1 MSNVLA
7 ARFASNTPVLVGADK
22 ADWLSQALP
31 MISDSMTKLEARM
44 GAEPVTYMAHDDFW
58 PAADSW
64 LAWYRPYV
72 VKQGTLQIPIKGML
86 LNDFPYQFGGWMTGY
101 TYIIKALER
110 GMEDPE
116 VERIALI
123 ISSPGGEVAG
133 CFDAVDKAFAMRGTK
148 PIQSFVNESAYSAAY
163 AWATVGEKISMT
175 RTAGVGS
182 VGVVTA
188 HMDVSKAMEKAG
200 YSITFI
206 HAGKHKVD
214 GNPYQE
220 LPDAVK
226 ARIQARIDS
235 MYGIFTGTVARNM
248 QLDEAVVRGTEALTY
263 GAEEAIEIGFAHEVR
278 PFDEAL
284 AAYSGELDNTEEEE
298 NVEFTAEQ
306 EKAIQA
312 RVDTAAASAKAE
324 GKAEGL
330 KEGATAERSRL
341 QGIMGCDE
349 AKTRP
354 TMATHLALNTELSVD
369 SVKSTLAVSPAEKTE
384 AAAPT
389 GKPGADFNA
398 AMDKDNPN
406 LGAGADKDTGG
417 DQGDT
422 AHDEAMAAFAAVYGK
437 KEKA

>member
-7 ARFASNTPVLVGADK
+7 ARFASHTPVLVGAEK

-31 MISDSMTKLEARM
+31 MISAGIAKLDARM
-44 GAEPVTYMAHDDFW
+44 EEEPAVYMAQDDFW

-64 LAWYRPYV
+64 LAAYRPYI
-72 VKQGTLQIPIKGML
+72 VKQGTLQVPIKGML
-86 LNDFPYQFGGWMTGY
+86 LNEFGYQFGSWCTGY
-101 TYIIKALER
+101 LYILKAIER

-116 VERIALI
+116 VERIALVI
-123 ISSPGGEVAG
+123 NSPGGEVAG
-133 CFDAVDKAFAMRGTK
+133 CFDAVDKAFGMRGTK
-148 PIQSFVNESAYSAAY
+148 PINSFINEAAYSAAF
-163 AWATVGEKISMT
+163 AWASIGEKVWIT
-175 RTAGVGS
+175 RTGGSGS

-200 YSITFI
+200 YNITFI

-214 GNPYQE
+214 GNPYGE
-220 LPDAVK
+220 LPEPVK
-226 ARIQARIDS
+226 ARIQKRIDS
-235 MYGIFTGTVARNM
+235 MYNIFVQTVARNL
-248 QLDEAVVRGTEALTY
+248 QLDEAVVRDTEALTY
-263 GAEEAIEIGFAHEVR
+263 GAEESIEIGFAHEVR

-284 AAYSGELDNTEEEE
+284 AAYSGELENTEEEE
-298 NVEFTAEQ
+298 NVELTAEQ
-306 EKAIQA
+306 EKAVQA
-312 RVDTAAASAKAE
+312 RIDTAAASAKAE

-384 AAAPT
+384 TA
-389 GKPGADFNA
+389 KNNGADFKA
-398 AMDKDNPN
+398 AMEKDNPN
-406 LGAGADKDTGG
+406 LGAGADTDNGG
-417 DQGDT
+417 DKADT
-422 AHDEAMAAFAAVYGK
+422 AHDEAMAAFAAINGTK